1 MHEVTLCQNALD
13 IIEQQAKQSG
23 AQRVT
28 AVWLELSAVSCIE

>member
-23 AQRVT
+23 AQR
-28 AVWLELSAVSCIE
+28 